1 MSADQYNSKL
11 NTYISSMTQ
20 RQYLFEITKCCEY
33 SEFVPTYKTNTLA
46 DLYKIVLNQFCHTG
60 ESPCELYIRQNNIVD
75 RLVIPNDPAIGLR
88 DFINTNPLFFE
99 PIYPLPDTTV
109 VYRVYFDDGHMHMH
123 THDN

>member
-60 ESPCELYIRQNNIVD
+60 ESPVELYVRQNNIVD

-88 DFINTNPLFFE
+88 DFINANQLFFV
-99 PIYPLPDTTV
+99 PIYPLPATV
-109 VYRVYFDDGHMHMH
+109 VYRVYFDDGHLH
-123 THDN
+123 THNT